1 MCWMS
6 KATDTYSEYVISSY
20 CSSTAKMFRPARLNI
35 TFIRTLL
42 VLFMYLKDF
51 IAFSNNAANNRRL
64 SNISEYSMSFM
75 GQITIQHV
83 TFFV

>member
-1 MCWMS
+1 
-6 KATDTYSEYVISSY
+6 
-20 CSSTAKMFRPARLNI
+20 
-35 TFIRTLL
+35 
-42 VLFMYLKDF
+42 MYLKDF